1 MDNNKELF
9 EELKKDIKCNF
20 IDYLTEVFD
29 NKKSSDKYDILTI
42 QQFADI
48 KAALNEEPQTALN
61 KLNDII
67 INRNTLLPTL
77 LVLSN
82 NSILHC
88 IEIIVCNPK
97 YKALLEKYPDIIIAA
112 KRRLRNYY
120 NCFPDE
126 QKEWLK

>member
-1 MDNNKELF
+1 MVFVYVLYTYSS
-9 EELKKDIKCNF
+9 F
-20 IDYLTEVFD
+20 IMIYTHF
-29 NKKSSDKYDILTI
+29 YI
-42 QQFADI
+42 F
-48 KAALNEEPQTALN
+48 PH
-61 KLNDII
+61 NDII